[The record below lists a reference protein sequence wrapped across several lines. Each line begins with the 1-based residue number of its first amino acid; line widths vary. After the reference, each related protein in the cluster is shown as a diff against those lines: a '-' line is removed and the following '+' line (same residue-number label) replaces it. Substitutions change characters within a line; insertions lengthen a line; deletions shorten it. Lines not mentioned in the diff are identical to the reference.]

1 MFIDNLSAKYFIANL
16 VMHVRMKHVEIYFY
30 FIKDLV
36 VNSTLDVKC
45 TPFDDKVG
53 DAITPY
59 DVFSII
65 YLREDVKLIS
75 LLYTKL

>member
-36 VNSTLDVKC
+36 VNSTLDVRF